1 MNPKNPQNQKQTHT
15 KKRKKKSET
24 HYNLYLCHEKK
35 GIPQKEMQ
43 KAQPQNAPALRELQR
58 KVGEEEAQS
67 NNWKL
72 EKVKGKVKR
81 REV

>member
-1 MNPKNPQNQKQTHT
+1 
-15 KKRKKKSET
+15 
-24 HYNLYLCHEKK
+24 
-35 GIPQKEMQ
+35 MQ

>member
-1 MNPKNPQNQKQTHT
+1 MSIIYIHAI
-15 KKRKKKSET
+15 KKKEG
-24 HYNLYLCHEKK
+24 EEK
-35 GIPQKEMQ
+35 GIPQKEAQ
-43 KAQPQNAPALRELQR
+43 KTQSQNTSARRKSQK

-67 NNWKL
+67 NDWKL

>member
-15 KKRKKKSET
+15 KKKKKKRKKKSET
-24 HYNLYLCHEKK
+24 HYNLYLCHKKRGEKKK

-67 NNWKL
+67 NN
-72 EKVKGKVKR
+72 
-81 REV
+81 